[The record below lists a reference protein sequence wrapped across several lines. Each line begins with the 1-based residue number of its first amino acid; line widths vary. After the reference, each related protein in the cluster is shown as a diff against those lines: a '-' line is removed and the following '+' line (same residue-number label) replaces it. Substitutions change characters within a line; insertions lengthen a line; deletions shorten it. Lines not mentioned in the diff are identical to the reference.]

1 MFEMKTILTEI
12 VLCVCITF
20 LQCFHLFSFRE
31 ELNLTFDIKINSYKS
46 CSRLYA
52 KNGDDSCRLP
62 VLQNEVNCT
71 CVGVCYC
78 FLVCL

>member
-12 VLCVCITF
+12 VFCMTF
-20 LQCFHLFSFRE
+20 LQCFHLFSFHE
-31 ELNLTFDIKINSYKS
+31 VLNLVFDIKSNSYKS

-52 KNGDDSCRLP
+52 KDGDGSCQLP
-62 VLQNEVNCT
+62 VLQNEVNCVR
-71 CVGVCYC
+71 VGVCYC